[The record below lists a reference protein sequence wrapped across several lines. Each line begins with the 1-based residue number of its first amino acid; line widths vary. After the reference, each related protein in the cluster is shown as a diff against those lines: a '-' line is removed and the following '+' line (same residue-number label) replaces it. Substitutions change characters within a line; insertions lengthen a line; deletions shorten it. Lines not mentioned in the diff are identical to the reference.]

1 VAVQL
6 EAAARHHV
14 FALHADTVAK
24 YFLVRPSA
32 FEPFGPH
39 LRFHSLQKSLLD
51 LKGTDP
57 SSWEL
62 LPHGTVEYL
71 ISPSTVLSH
80 SVDHLALY
88 RFLPLAADRTAV
100 EAMIYTPAP
109 VETDR
114 QATHYRRT
122 LELHQ
127 RVSGDQDF
135 TQCVKIQRS
144 LETGRVDQVLFGR
157 NEPAAIHFHRCLDYV
172 VGT

>member
-1 VAVQL
+1 
-6 EAAARHHV
+6 
-14 FALHADTVAK
+14 
-24 YFLVRPSA
+24 
-32 FEPFGPH
+32 
-39 LRFHSLQKSLLD
+39 
-51 LKGTDP
+51 
-57 SSWEL
+57 
-62 LPHGTVEYL
+62 
-71 ISPSTVLSH
+71 
-80 SVDHLALY
+80 
-88 RFLPLAADRTAV
+88 LAADRTAV
-100 EAMIYTPAP
+100 EATIYTPAP